1 MKKHGSTL
9 LLYDKTKCT
18 QYTQIIE
25 EDDES
30 RVKLLYN
37 KTKYAQYVPIVKD
50 NEAGVI
56 TV

>member
-37 KTKYAQYVPIVKD
+37 KTKYAQYVAIIKD